1 VIALSS
7 ALAAA
12 FAFVPTGS
20 APHTAAP
27 GLSET
32 TQFSTA
38 HVSEMAHATPAQR
51 KAIDRAIVE
60 SFGRYGQAGTGA
72 MPAPGQP
79 TLAAK
84 AWSWGITGEHVWVIM
99 SFTDVHNGLLAAI
112 TGDCIA
118 MLAVAHATEFDWLC
132 GGLEQLLAHLSNG
145 YRPESNHGVWAA
157 LYWWPPGE
165 IQDGYW

>member
-1 VIALSS
+1 MEHSQGGTGSLVVAAQRSRSGRYGGRHAARGRPSGIGKLGLAGIVIALSS

-60 SFGRYGQAGTGA
+60 SFGRYGQA
-72 MPAPGQP
+72 
-79 TLAAK
+79 
-84 AWSWGITGEHVWVIM
+84 
-99 SFTDVHNGLLAAI
+99 
-112 TGDCIA
+112 
-118 MLAVAHATEFDWLC
+118 
-132 GGLEQLLAHLSNG
+132 
-145 YRPESNHGVWAA
+145 
-157 LYWWPPGE
+157 
-165 IQDGYW
+165 